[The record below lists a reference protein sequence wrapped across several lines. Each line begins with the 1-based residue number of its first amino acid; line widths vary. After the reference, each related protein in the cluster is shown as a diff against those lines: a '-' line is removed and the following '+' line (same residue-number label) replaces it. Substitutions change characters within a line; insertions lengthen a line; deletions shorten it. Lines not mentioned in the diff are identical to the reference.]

1 MRKFKIIIFLIVLIL
16 LALISIGQAGIDEMR
31 NRQADQPPV
40 EQTDNPGTGG
50 GGGIGNN
57 PNVPIDDYLPVLV
70 ILILGYGVYKI
81 KSGYV
86 GTEQKR

>member
-1 MRKFKIIIFLIVLIL
+1 MRT
-16 LALISIGQAGIDEMR
+16 
-31 NRQADQPPV
+31 RQPGQPPV
-40 EQTDNPGTGG
+40 EQNDNPGTGQ

-70 ILILGYGVYKI
+70 ILTLGYGVYKI
-81 KSGYV
+81 KNSYV